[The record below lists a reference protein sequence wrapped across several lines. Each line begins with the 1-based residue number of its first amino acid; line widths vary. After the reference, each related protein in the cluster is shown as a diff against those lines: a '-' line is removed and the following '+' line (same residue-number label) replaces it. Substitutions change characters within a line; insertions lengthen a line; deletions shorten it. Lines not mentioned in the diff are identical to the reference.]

1 MNLPRRRGLGRST
14 RTREGNA
21 LVQPEPPSI
30 AAATLTR
37 WFPGPSSGAT
47 PIRSGSRRPFTRR
60 GGPPRGGSS
69 LRARSTHAP
78 GASRVS
84 SWIPTSPDDFC
95 NLSRPADTSANP
107 DPRAASADILANADH
122 PQVGRAPRTAGGGR
136 APVNRGGRALAADP
150 DPPPRP
156 STLRRRPALS
166 RTGSGPRSLS
176 TRPRP
181 RFPHRHANERC
192 VKGEA
197 GCLPSPAARDGF
209 PSAGS
214 DRETV
219 PSWGD
224 WSRSAPLS
232 PPGVPALTGCT
243 LRSGSVGGGWG
254 VLPITA
260 QPTAAPR

>member
-122 PQVGRAPRTAGGGR
+122 PQVRRAPRTAGGGR
-136 APVNRGGRALAADP
+136 VPANRGGRALAADP
-150 DPPPRP
+150 DPPITRAPFVVV
-156 STLRRRPALS
+156 LRFREPGAVLAASQGDRGLAS
-166 RTGSGPRSLS
+166 HTV
-176 TRPRP
+176 TRI
-181 RFPHRHANERC
+181 
-192 VKGEA
+192 
-197 GCLPSPAARDGF
+197 
-209 PSAGS
+209 S
-214 DRETV
+214 DV
-219 PSWGD
+219 
-224 WSRSAPLS
+224 
-232 PPGVPALTGCT
+232 
-243 LRSGSVGGGWG
+243 
-254 VLPITA
+254 
-260 QPTAAPR
+260 